1 MVVFSSGEQVLPYD
15 ADTIP
20 ECEKKNCCLNE
31 KYRHYSRSEAISCI
45 LGDRM
50 ILHNKKELTSRRK
63 RIDKFLKDIFEF
75 TKSYLIT
82 LESSA
87 WFFDDTKFNKKPMTQ
102 KRFWG
107 MVTRRILEKLG
118 FAVCAGCL
126 YSAGYLWREV
136 DVIEKYRKAGGSCRK

>member
-1 MVVFSSGEQVLPYD
+1 MIVFSSKKQVSPED

-20 ECEKKNCCLNE
+20 ACTKKNCCLDE
-31 KYRHYSRSEAISCI
+31 RYRHHSRSEAIETI
-45 LGDRM
+45 LHDRM
-50 ILHNKKELTSRRK
+50 ILHGEKELTSRQK
-63 RIDKFLKDIFEF
+63 QIDKFLIDIFGF
-75 TKSYLIT
+75 TGSYVIT

-102 KRFWG
+102 RRFWG
-107 MVTRRILEKLG
+107 MVTRRILEKWG